1 MINNV
6 KEYSNVIANRLKNQ
20 SDALVEL
27 VDELYD
33 KYFAHYFERMRKIYE
48 LVSKDCTKLTDED
61 LEYTLTDLPLEL
73 FSVSEELS
81 KFRLHNEVVKLNIK
95 KCKKDASDKDK
106 SDIEKE
112 SSEVEGEYTKLV
124 QSVYEA
130 VISRVESEIS
140 FSKEFIMVLKKFW
153 DSRRATE
160 NVVPVGEVAPEIPD
174 YEMPKQ

>member
-6 KEYSNVIANRLKNQ
+6 KDYSRIISDELKKQ

-27 VDELYD
+27 VDELYE
-33 KYFAHYFERMRKIYE
+33 KYFAHYFDRMRKIYE

-81 KFRLHNEVVKLNIK
+81 KFRLHNEVVKLSIK
-95 KCKKDASDKDK
+95 KCKKEASDKDTNEF
-106 SDIEKE
+106 DRCHAET
-112 SSEVEGEYTKLV
+112 EGEYTKLV

>member
-1 MINNV
+1 MINDV
-6 KEYSNVIANRLKNQ
+6 KYACHSISAMLKEQ
-20 SDALVEL
+20 SDGLVEL
-27 VDELYD
+27 VDELYG
-33 KYFAHYFERMRKIYE
+33 KYFAHYFDRMRKIYD

-95 KCKKDASDKDK
+95 KCKKEAADKNAT
-106 SDIEKE
+106 EFGKE
-112 SSEVEGEYTKLV
+112 SAEYEGEYTKLV